1 MAVLARPLRAVE
13 AAHDRLGLSY
23 REIADA
29 LRADES
35 TVHRWRSGVTEP
47 SAVFVDRLEAL
58 QELVDEARRT
68 FRSYGVARS
77 WLDREVPDLGGR
89 SPRSVIVTGRLEQV
103 TRLLLG
109 LNLGMTG

>member
-1 MAVLARPLRAVE
+1 MPVVARPLRAIE
-13 AAHDRLGLSY
+13 TAHDRLGLSY
-23 REIADA
+23 REIAGS

-35 TVHRWRSGVTEP
+35 TVHRWRSGTTQP
-47 SAVFVDRLEAL
+47 SAVFLDRLEAL
-58 QELVDEARRT
+58 EELVEEVCRT
-68 FRSYGVARS
+68 FRSPAATRS

-89 SPRSVIVTGRLEQV
+89 SPRSVIVAGRLERV